1 MWWNCSRMELLTGLN
16 SVKAFGV
23 LWNTQL
29 GISLKRITSR
39 KFWNTFANNKIFMK
53 SATFLTSSAEILFY
67 ENIPNRFQ
75 FVKKLNKTF
84 AKIEEIIPNNSS
96 L

>member
-1 MWWNCSRMELLTGLN
+1 
-16 SVKAFGV
+16 
-23 LWNTQL
+23 
-29 GISLKRITSR
+29 
-39 KFWNTFANNKIFMK
+39 MK